1 MDFRAK
7 NIARNKKDY
16 FIIIKE
22 SVYQEDMTIL
32 SICSSVRQSQNRQ
45 KLKRKI
51 DKSKAYSVILSLFS
65 QKLIEQVDK
74 SQ

>member
-7 NIARNKKDY
+7 NTARNKKDY

-22 SVYQEDMTIL
+22 SVYQEDITIL
-32 SICSSVRQSQNRQ
+32 SICSSVRQSPNRQ

-51 DKSKAYSVILSLFS
+51 DKSKAYSVISSLFS